1 MRIISQDEWLDMPYE
16 STTLMIDK
24 QGNIY
29 MILAILNNNSIKI
42 IARYADES
50 NAQKAMFCCLQ
61 SFRKGNEY
69 YYFPEDEEL

>member
-1 MRIISQDEWLDMPYE
+1 MRIVSQDGWLDMPYE
-16 STTLMIDK
+16 STALMIEK

-29 MILAILNNNSIKI
+29 LIVAILNSKSMKI
-42 IARYADES
+42 IARYSDES
-50 NAQKAMFCCLQ
+50 KVQKAMFCCLQ